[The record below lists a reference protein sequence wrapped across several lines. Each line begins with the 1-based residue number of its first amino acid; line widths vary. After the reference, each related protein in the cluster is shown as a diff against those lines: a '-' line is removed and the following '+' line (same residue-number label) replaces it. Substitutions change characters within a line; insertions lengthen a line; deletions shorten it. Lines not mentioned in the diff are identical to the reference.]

1 MASDPGSEGRP
12 RPQRNGSMLGRLLT
26 LISLTLVAL
35 SGYFLIAA
43 QYLDGRAYAP
53 ADHAL
58 VTALRVLAGACAIP
72 AFVCGVAY
80 LDLSDKAIMRA
91 QDAARKSSIE
101 RAGDAGTGPR

>member
-1 MASDPGSEGRP
+1 MASDPGSGDEP
-12 RPQRNGSMLGRLLT
+12 RPQGNGSMLGRLLGLT
-26 LISLTLVAL
+26 ALTLVAL

-43 QYLDGRAYAP
+43 QYLDSHAYAP

-80 LDLSDKAIMRA
+80 LDLRDKAIMRA

-101 RAGDAGTGPR
+101 RAGGAGADPR